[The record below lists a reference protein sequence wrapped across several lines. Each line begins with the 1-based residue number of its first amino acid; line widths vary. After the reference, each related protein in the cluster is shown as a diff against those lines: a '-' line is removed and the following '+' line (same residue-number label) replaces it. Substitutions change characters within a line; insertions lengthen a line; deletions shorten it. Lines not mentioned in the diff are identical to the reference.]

1 MQIEADR
8 KGWAALVD
16 KYRDYDQTRIQ
27 DVKEDIDTLLVFVR
41 ISTGSFISQYPISV
55 VATIGWS
62 VLGGTVRV
70 RNRNVSKTPGRFR
83 RHDQQD
89 SDANVYP
96 TR

>member
-55 VATIGWS
+55 VA
-62 VLGGTVRV
+62 
-70 RNRNVSKTPGRFR
+70 P
-83 RHDQQD
+83 
-89 SDANVYP
+89 
-96 TR
+96 

>member
-41 ISTGSFISQYPISV
+41 TSIGSFVLQYSIFV
-55 VATIGWS
+55 VA
-62 VLGGTVRV
+62 
-70 RNRNVSKTPGRFR
+70 P
-83 RHDQQD
+83 
-89 SDANVYP
+89 
-96 TR
+96 

>member
-41 ISTGSFISQYPISV
+41 IPAYFYRLISCFR
-55 VATIGWS
+55 TIGRF
-62 VLGGTVRV
+62 VLCGTVGI
-70 RNRNVSKTPGRFR
+70 RNRNVSQTPGRFR
-83 RHDQQD
+83 GHDQQD
-89 SDANVYP
+89 PHANVHS